1 MINDES
7 NVTRKLALLEL
18 AERLGSVSEACRIIG
33 VSRDTFYR
41 AKQAF
46 KTAGPE
52 GLKNITRRKPN
63 FKNRVPAAVEE
74 AVLSLSRQ
82 RPTYGQ
88 GRIARELHKRGIQVS
103 PAGVRCIWQRH
114 GVETAEK
121 RLALRTP
128 NAPPASRAIANHGVD
143 Q

>member
-1 MINDES
+1 MNKDES

-46 KTAGPE
+46 ETAGPE
-52 GLKNITRRKPN
+52 GRKPN
-63 FKNRVPAAVEE
+63 YKNRVPAAVEE

-88 GRIARELHKRGIQVS
+88 ERIARELQKRGIQVS

-121 RLALRTP
+121 RSAFQTA
-128 NAPPASRAIANHGVD
+128 NPPPPSLTIANHDVD